1 MRVRHDDDRLNA
13 GEALWWAALGTG
25 AGLLA
30 GIGLGA
36 WVGGVSRGR
45 VQRAAHRLREAAP
58 PQLTIGASVQ
68 AVRVALQA
76 EPRLSK
82 LGIQAVPVSR
92 GVVELRGW
100 VPSRSARTVA
110 GRTAL
115 AVPGIASVINSILV
129 RGEDDQ
135 ASEAPRATDQTA

>member
-1 MRVRHDDDRLNA
+1 VRHDNDRLGA
-13 GEALWWAALGTG
+13 GEALFWAVLGTG

-30 GIGLGA
+30 GITLSA
-36 WVGGVSRGR
+36 WVGGVSPER
-45 VQRAAHRLREAAP
+45 VRRAASRLREAVP
-58 PQLTIGASVQ
+58 PRLTIGASVQ

-76 EPRLSK
+76 EPRLGG

-100 VPSRSARTVA
+100 VPSRLARTVA

-115 AVPGIASVINSILV
+115 AVPGIESVINSILV

-135 ASEAPRATDQTA
+135 ARAEEPRANDQTA